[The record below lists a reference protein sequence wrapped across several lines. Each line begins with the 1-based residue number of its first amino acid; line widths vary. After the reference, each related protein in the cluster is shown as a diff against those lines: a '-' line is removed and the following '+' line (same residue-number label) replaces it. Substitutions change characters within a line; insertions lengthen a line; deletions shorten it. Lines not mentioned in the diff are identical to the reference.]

1 VTANPLHPRGHGSSL
16 ASRSGQG
23 SPARQHGLRRH
34 NLALVLQHIAANGP
48 VSRARIAQA
57 TSLTKATVSSLV
69 DDLVGA
75 RLVTELGPEARG
87 EIGRPGSALAL
98 NPAGFVGVGLEINVD
113 YRTVCVSDLLGGVR
127 YLRTRPRDNRGQAA
141 TRVLGRASRM
151 ARTAMEA
158 AEAEGLTVAGLAV
171 AVPGLVETGQ
181 GLLRLAPNLDWHD
194 VPVGEALAGRF
205 PPRDPPVMVDNEA
218 NLAALGELWF
228 GGHDGLGDFVHI
240 SGEIGVGGGIVVG
253 GRLFRGVRG
262 FAGEVGHVTVQPD
275 GPRCRCGARGCLE
288 QVAGQEAILRAAGL
302 TGSVGTSL
310 GQPRGSVAELLARA
324 RGGEP
329 RTLRAVEAAGRA
341 LGLGVSAMVNVVDPG
356 TVVLGGLYASLAP
369 WLREPLLEELRERA
383 ITHSWSP
390 VRVLA
395 SRLGPDAAVRGAAGA
410 VVREV
415 LADPSAVLAAA
426 AGPAVP

>member
-1 VTANPLHPRGHGSSL
+1 MTTREVHPG
-16 ASRSGQG
+16 G
-23 SPARQHGLRRH
+23 SPARQQALRIH
-34 NLALVLQHIAANGP
+34 NLALVLQHIADNEP
-48 VSRARIAQA
+48 VTRARIAQA

-98 NPAGFVGVGLEINVD
+98 NRTGFVGVGLEINVD
-113 YRTVCVSDLLGGVR
+113 YVAVCVTDLVGRVR
-127 YLRTRPRDNRGQAA
+127 YLRTRARDNRGQSPA
-141 TRVLGRASRM
+141 RVLGRAIRM
-151 ARTAMEA
+151 TQTAMQT

-171 AVPGLVETGQ
+171 AVPGLVETEQ
-181 GLLRLAPNLDWHD
+181 GLLHVAPNLEWVD
-194 VPVGEALAGRF
+194 VPVARILKGRF
-205 PPRDPPVMVDNEA
+205 AHRDPPVMVDNEA
-218 NLAALGELWF
+218 NLAALGELWY
-228 GGHDGLGDFVHI
+228 GGYDHLTDFVHI

-253 GRLFRGVRG
+253 GQLYRGASG
-262 FAGEVGHVTVQPD
+262 FAGEVGHVAVQPD

-302 TGSVGTSL
+302 TGAAGTSI
-310 GQPRGSVAELLARA
+310 GQPRGSVAELVARA
-324 RGGEP
+324 RAGEP
-329 RTLRAVEAAGRA
+329 RTLQAIETAGRA
-341 LGLGVSAMVNVVDPG
+341 LGLGVAAMVNVVDPG
-356 TVVLGGLYASLAP
+356 TVVLGGLYASLEP
-369 WLREPLLEELRERA
+369 WLRTPLLEELRERV
-383 ITHSWSP
+383 ISQSWTP

-415 LADPSAVLAAA
+415 LSNPTAVRAA

>member
-1 VTANPLHPRGHGSSL
+1 MTAREVHPG
-16 ASRSGQG
+16 G
-23 SPARQHGLRRH
+23 SPARQHGLRSH
-34 NLALVLQHIAANGP
+34 NLALVLQHIAANEP
-48 VSRARIAQA
+48 VTRARIAQA

-98 NPAGFVGVGLEINVD
+98 NRTGFVGVGLEINVD
-113 YRTVCVSDLLGGVR
+113 YVAVCVTDLVGRVR
-127 YLRTRPRDNRGQAA
+127 YLRTRPRDNRGQPP
-141 TRVLGRASRM
+141 TRVLGRAIRM
-151 ARTAMEA
+151 ARTAMQA
-158 AEAEGLTVAGLAV
+158 AEAEGLTIAGLAV
-171 AVPGLVETGQ
+171 AVPGLVETEQ
-181 GLLRLAPNLDWHD
+181 GLLHVAPNLEWVD
-194 VPVGEALAGRF
+194 VPVAQVLKGRF
-205 PPRDPPVMVDNEA
+205 APRDLTVMVDNEA

-228 GGHDGLGDFVHI
+228 GGHDRLTDFVHI

-253 GRLFRGVRG
+253 GELFRGASG

-288 QVAGQEAILRAAGL
+288 QVAGQEALLRAAGL
-302 TGSVGTSL
+302 TGAAGTSI
-310 GQPRGSVAELLARA
+310 GQPRGSVAELVARA
-324 RGGEP
+324 RAGEP
-329 RTLRAVEAAGRA
+329 GTLQAIESAGRA
-341 LGLGVSAMVNVVDPG
+341 LGIGVAAMVNVVDPSA
-356 TVVLGGLYASLAP
+356 VVLGGLYASLEP
-369 WLREPLLEELRERA
+369 WLRKPLLEELRERV
-383 ITHSWSP
+383 ISQSWAP

-415 LADPSAVLAAA
+415 LSNPTAVRAAG